1 MDDPSWRT
9 ILAWDITE
17 PSERGRFPVWH
28 DDILPVLEDTLARFW
43 SNSAAHNAVKSHLE
57 HEQTVFHPWYS
68 GLAQE
73 RDGLDPAKPGD
84 TARRNETKK
93 LVRLYLAC
101 IRKRLET
108 VVAIINSRGI
118 DAAKDFV
125 LYCTPRVICYRLQLC
140 RPSFPFP
147 PAIVGTPTNSLAVH
161 PQLHQIT
168 NRAAYIYGHESPEV
182 WRRAIRT

>member
-1 MDDPSWRT
+1 M
-9 ILAWDITE
+9 LAWDIRE

-125 LYCTPRVICYRLQLC
+125 VSSSARRFNVTWHVADMIFTALLYSKGHLLPPG
-140 RPSFPFP
+140 PS
-147 PAIVGTPTNSLAVH
+147 
-161 PQLHQIT
+161 
-168 NRAAYIYGHESPEV
+168 RADGLSE
-182 WRRAIRT
+182 